1 MQRIQAASAKKIA
14 ANSFAYGYVL
24 LALTFIFLPVVMLMV
39 FSFNSAEVP
48 RLPLKSF
55 TWHWYRE
62 LFANEVII
70 EALVRSVLLGVFV
83 GLTTVVLGFL
93 AAYSLARYTV
103 RFQTLFQT
111 LLTLPMTVSFTI
123 MALGLLIF
131 FREAGISKSIFAVW
145 LAHSAIFL
153 PIPVA
158 IIYSQLGRFQVNFER
173 ASMDLGANIFKTMLY
188 ITLPMILPS
197 LLASFFLVFT
207 LSWDEFI
214 VAFFLLGF
222 EITLPVKIW
231 AMLRAGTD
239 PAVNALGTIV
249 FGISMVTAFIAFLLF
264 RRSQATRG
272 AIR

>member
-1 MQRIQAASAKKIA
+1 MQRIQAKSAKKLA
-14 ANSFAYGYVL
+14 ANSAIYGYLL
-24 LALTFIFLPVVMLMV
+24 LALIFIFLPVVMLMV

-48 RLPLKSF
+48 RLPLRSF

-70 EALVRSVLLGVFV
+70 GALVRSVLLGVFV
-83 GLTTVVLGFL
+83 GLTTVALGFL
-93 AAYSLARYTV
+93 AAFALARYAI
-103 RFQTLFQT
+103 RFQALFQT

-131 FREAGISKSIFAVW
+131 FGEVGIKKSFLALW
-145 LAHSAIFL
+145 LAHSAIFM

-173 ASMDLGANIFKTMLY
+173 AAMDLGANIFKTMFY
-188 ITLPMILPS
+188 VTVPMILPS
-197 LLASFFLVFT
+197 LIASFFLVFT

-222 EITLPVKIW
+222 EVTLPVKIW
-231 AMLRAGTD
+231 FMLRAGTD
-239 PAVNALGTIV
+239 PAINALGTIV
-249 FGISMVTAFIAFLLF
+249 FGISMGTAFIAFLIY
-264 RRSQATRG
+264 RKSQAATR
-272 AIR
+272 IS